1 MFTGIITHQGMVV
14 AREALPAGLRLE
26 IACGLDLSQVPLGA
40 SIACDG
46 VCLTVISTT
55 DKSFTAEVS
64 EETLSKT
71 TLGSWQIGYQMNLE
85 RAIQA
90 GGEFGGHF
98 VTGHVDAVGSI
109 SRFENQGTFWL
120 LEVSFPPALRRYFAE
135 KGSVTIN
142 GVSLTVNSVSD
153 STIGMTIIPHTAAI
167 TNIGKFTEGGRV
179 NLEVDLIARYI
190 APYLQK

>member
-90 GGEFGGHF
+90 GGDFRVRSGCWKSVF
-98 VTGHVDAVGSI
+98 
-109 SRFENQGTFWL
+109 L
-120 LEVSFPPALRRYFAE
+120 LRC
-135 KGSVTIN
+135 
-142 GVSLTVNSVSD
+142 
-153 STIGMTIIPHTAAI
+153 AAI
-167 TNIGKFTEGGRV
+167 LLRKDPSPLTEF
-179 NLEVDLIARYI
+179 
-190 APYLQK
+190 P